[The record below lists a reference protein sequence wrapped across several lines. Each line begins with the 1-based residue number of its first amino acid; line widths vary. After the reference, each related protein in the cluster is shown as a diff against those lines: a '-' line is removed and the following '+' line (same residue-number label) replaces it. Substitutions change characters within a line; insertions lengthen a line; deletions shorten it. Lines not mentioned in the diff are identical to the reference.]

1 MPFSEALWPLWP
13 RIHPQPCILG
23 TRFGVSVLVGSPGNV
38 RCPFTACQPRSQVQP
53 QHLHPCT
60 QSPPP
65 PLSSPSTTPRLCSL
79 PVPTAWF
86 SSCHFSF
93 SKPHSVA
100 SRAPAPPPLCTC
112 APAALNHAPCTHH
125 IPSSEAALPSA
136 YLPSTPSS
144 RPTHLPSI
152 LLKSGALFCQEGPT
166 PSILE
171 KPFLS
176 QENATDRAR

>member
-1 MPFSEALWPLWP
+1 MAAVASDSPTAVHPWDKVWGFSSGGITGECSVPLHCMPATLPGAAPASPPL
-13 RIHPQPCILG
+13 H
-23 TRFGVSVLVGSPGNV
+23 TK
-38 RCPFTACQPRSQVQP
+38 
-53 QHLHPCT
+53 
-60 QSPPP
+60 PPP